1 MAKKLLSP
9 EDAKDFLLRKFSR
22 NHTKWLAGQ
31 GIWPLVVTNGMPTER
46 DVSEDTSGVRGWVQA
61 WQKYAGPG
69 RLEWQDRQFGRLGS
83 HGFPARLIVDSA
95 RDVAAA
101 VGQEA
106 RWALAATRYADMVAR
121 WPALGNTDE
130 LAAKFSIFADY
141 PQDEFDRLVALL
153 AWIERHPG
161 SEVTLRQ
168 LPVPG
173 LDTKWLE
180 SRTGLVSSLLR
191 LVLGSGETDFYALTG
206 LKRAAHRVRIRILCP
221 TLRARLGGLGDIEA
235 PVSELAVLPIRPAA
249 IIAVENQETGAA
261 LPDIEGAVAV
271 LKLGNAVSV
280 LQALPWIRETLAIYW
295 GDIDTHGFA
304 ILHRARQALP
314 QLRSILMDEQ
324 TLLAHRDLWGM
335 EPVQCPNRSL
345 DLLTPE
351 ERGVYE
357 GLRANRW
364 GVQLRMEQERVSWDL
379 ALDAVRE
386 ALRV

>member
-9 EDAKDFLLRKFSR
+9 DDARDFLLRKFSR

-31 GIWPLVVTNGMPTER
+31 GIWPLVVTIGMPTER
-46 DVSEDTSGVRGWVQA
+46 EVSEDASGVREWVQA
-61 WQKYAGPG
+61 WREYAGPG
-69 RLEWQDRQFGRLGS
+69 RLEWRDRQFGRLGT
-83 HGFPARLIVDSA
+83 HGFPARLVLDSA
-95 RDVAAA
+95 LDVAAA
-101 VGQEA
+101 AGHEA

-130 LAAKFSIFADY
+130 LAARFSVLADY
-141 PQDEFDRLVALL
+141 PPDEFDRLVALL
-153 AWIERHPG
+153 AWIERHPCSG
-161 SEVTLRQ
+161 ATLRQ

-180 SRTGLVSSLLR
+180 TRTGLVGSLLR
-191 LVLGSGETDFYALTG
+191 LVLGSEETDFYALTG

-221 TLRARLGGLGDIEA
+221 ALRARVGGLGDIEA
-235 PVSELAVLPIRPAA
+235 PVLELAALPIRPTA

-261 LPDIEGAVAV
+261 LPDIDGAVAV

-280 LQALPWIRETLAIYW
+280 LRALPWIRDAVAIYW

-304 ILHRARQALP
+304 ILHRAREALP
-314 QLRSILMDEQ
+314 HLRSILMDEQ
-324 TLLAHRDLWGM
+324 TLLARRDLWGM
-335 EPVQCPNRSL
+335 EPVQCPNGSF

-351 ERGVYE
+351 ELSVYE

-364 GVQLRMEQERVSWDL
+364 GVRLRMEQERVSWEL
-379 ALDAVRE
+379 ALDALHE
-386 ALRV
+386 ALRL